1 MKWKID
7 SLRGKSNILGRLK
20 KGLSKTRTGFTEK
33 LDSLFSGR
41 KVDAKL
47 LEELE
52 EILVLSDVGVQNAA
66 EIIDIVR
73 EKVDKEE
80 LKSVDVLKETLQTE
94 MQNALGGFDEF
105 AVMEDE
111 LNVFV
116 VLGVNG
122 VGKTTTIGKLA
133 FRFSEEG
140 HKVTLGAGDT
150 FRAAAI
156 EQLEVWSE
164 RVGADLIKHK
174 SGSDSSAV
182 AYDAV
187 QAALARNADILIIDT
202 AGRLHTKKNLME
214 ELKKVRRVTE
224 KTLQAGSRQ
233 ASMRT
238 LLVLDATIGQ
248 NAIKQARAFHDSIG
262 VDGLIVTKLDGTSKG
277 GVVFSIVRELNV
289 PVYFIGVGEDIEDL
303 REFVPHDFVLALF
316 QK

>member
-7 SLRGKSNILGRLK
+7 SLTGKSNILGRLK

-41 KVDAKL
+41 NVDAKL

-52 EILVLSDVGVQNAA
+52 EILVLSDVGVQSAS
-66 EIIDIVR
+66 EIIDMVR
-73 EKVDKEE
+73 EKVDKKE
-80 LKSVDVLKETLQTE
+80 LKSVDALKETLQAE
-94 MQNALGGFDEF
+94 MQNALGVFDGFTIN
-105 AVMEDE
+105 EDE

-140 HKVTLGAGDT
+140 HKVVVGAGDT

-156 EQLEVWSE
+156 EQLEVWSD
-164 RVGADLIKHK
+164 RVGVDLIKHK

-187 QAALARNADILIIDT
+187 QAALARNAAVLIIDT

-233 ASMRT
+233 ASMKT

-262 VDGLIVTKLDGTSKG
+262 VDGLVVTKLDGTSKG

-303 REFVPHDFVLALF
+303 REFVPQDFVSALF
-316 QK
+316 QN